1 MLVYSIWQ
9 SDYRINVTLKNS
21 LIGNTGKLPQTTLCH
36 INLNKHSKT
45 KAFLQWKHVT
55 VSCKPKSLNFISNE
69 YIVFAWFL
77 WLVTTML
84 LVIASE
90 LYLRVQISENIHS
103 GLLCHGKQL
112 RVILK
117 FKVQLS
123 NTLSFKEVT
132 SSFNN
137 SLPKIW
143 FNRLHQLWLIIH
155 VFKYFLK
162 IFIC

>member
-1 MLVYSIWQ
+1 MLLYSIWQ
-9 SDYRINVTLKNS
+9 SDYRINVSLKNS
-21 LIGNTGKLPQTTLCH
+21 LIGNWKTATKLCH
-36 INLNKHSKT
+36 INLNKHRKT

-55 VSCKPKSLNFISNE
+55 VSCKPKYLNFISNE
-69 YIVFAWFL
+69 YIVHCLSMIFMT
-77 WLVTTML
+77 VTYML

-112 RVILK
+112 RIILK

-123 NTLSFKEVT
+123 NTLSFNEVT

-143 FNRLHQLWLIIH
+143 FNRLHQLWLII
-155 VFKYFLK
+155 FKYFLK

>member
-1 MLVYSIWQ
+1 MIFMT
-9 SDYRINVTLKNS
+9 VT
-21 LIGNTGKLPQTTLCH
+21 
-36 INLNKHSKT
+36 
-45 KAFLQWKHVT
+45 
-55 VSCKPKSLNFISNE
+55 
-69 YIVFAWFL
+69 Y
-77 WLVTTML
+77 ML

-112 RVILK
+112 RIILK

-143 FNRLHQLWLIIH
+143 FNRLHQLWLII
-155 VFKYFLK
+155 FKYYKKISYVRKLLVLPRPISYPKHPFSQTSAALQLSLSHPGQWFLCQGQK
-162 IFIC
+162 RSRPHWCQ